1 MPNRPTAA
9 ALPPGA
15 VLLLHLALWQ
25 LHGPLL
31 SVLDAASIAAALD
44 HLTTAR

>member
-1 MPNRPTAA
+1 MPNRQTTA
-9 ALPPGA
+9 ALPPAA

-31 SVLDAASIAAALD
+31 SVLDAVSIAAALD
-44 HLTTAR
+44 RLTRP